1 MSNEL
6 INFEHKGVPD
16 PDFKLRYISISKYEG
31 DWQSHPHTHQ
41 FSELF
46 YVISGKGIFYIEND
60 TVSVCADDLII
71 INPHIEHTEKT
82 MSNDPMTYIVF
93 GVEGLA
99 FYFNSQNAANAKGY
113 SYYNY
118 GSAKTHF
125 INFSQIMIK
134 EFNARK
140 PGFEAICHGLLQVL
154 LVYITR
160 EQHLSV
166 ISDATLQISKECFV
180 AKKYI
185 DANYAKNITLDLL
198 AEITHINKFYL
209 SHSFTEYVGTS
220 PINYLMETRLAASK
234 ELLLSSSRSIAEV
247 ASSTGFSS
255 QSYFSQIFRKNTGMS
270 PMQYRKLKQTDSK
283 PMQDDSYYI

>member
-6 INFEHKGVPD
+6 INFEYKGVPD

-46 YVISGKGIFYIEND
+46 YVISGKGVFYIEND

-99 FYFNSQNAANAKGY
+99 FYFNSQNAANPKGY

-118 GSAKTHF
+118 GSAVAFRAKCKIFSRHLQKPILKTEKGRF
-125 INFSQIMIK
+125 K
-134 EFNARK
+134 
-140 PGFEAICHGLLQVL
+140 GL
-154 LVYITR
+154 
-160 EQHLSV
+160 
-166 ISDATLQISKECFV
+166 
-180 AKKYI
+180 
-185 DANYAKNITLDLL
+185 
-198 AEITHINKFYL
+198 
-209 SHSFTEYVGTS
+209 
-220 PINYLMETRLAASK
+220 
-234 ELLLSSSRSIAEV
+234 
-247 ASSTGFSS
+247 
-255 QSYFSQIFRKNTGMS
+255 
-270 PMQYRKLKQTDSK
+270 
-283 PMQDDSYYI
+283 

>member
-6 INFEHKGVPD
+6 INFEYKGVPD

-46 YVISGKGIFYIEND
+46 YVISGKGVFYIEND

-99 FYFNSQNAANAKGY
+99 FYFNSQNAANPKGY

-166 ISDATLQISKECFV
+166 ISDTTLQISKECFV

-185 DANYAKNITLDLL
+185 DANYAKNITFFYGVCWNIPHQLPDGNQTRCKQRTIAQLQSLDCRSCIQHRFF
-198 AEITHINKFYL
+198 ITVVFFADFPK
-209 SHSFTEYVGTS
+209 EYRYVT
-220 PINYLMETRLAASK
+220 PAI
-234 ELLLSSSRSIAEV
+234 
-247 ASSTGFSS
+247 
-255 QSYFSQIFRKNTGMS
+255 
-270 PMQYRKLKQTDSK
+270 P
-283 PMQDDSYYI
+283 